1 MIIFHAK
8 RDGTVTTEP
17 SFVPQGSAL
26 ADLVVIA
33 EHDYAYCTIKL
44 TPSSGVH
51 IPDLVCQY
59 VLDTNGVTMWTA
71 HLPAEAAKA
80 SGYVTYQ
87 LIFTSFDLTQ
97 EATLEGTFTVPEGAI
112 TNMPDSVSELEQM
125 TVNELYAL
133 LASIH
138 AKYLDLDISA
148 SPVSISTFVV
158 AKGAFVGGSKSVQ
171 IQDLKS
177 NCVALILPASTATQE
192 FAKTA
197 RLSIPVETT
206 YNASSG
212 EDAIISLQINAD
224 GVEPADDLNFIAMV
238 VRDKTSIQPKA
249 YLLGASA
256 SGDAGVSVVRGRTT
270 INTSAWGDGYE
281 ATSYI
286 PLGGNKIGKG
296 SVVFIMPSNDETRRA
311 AGKAHMYAVI
321 DMTIDTD
328 VSDSVVVAKSA
339 SGEKPNVNLVF
350 DYTILQTNSTDNPV
364 VALVGVDAFG
374 ASGSGGGT
382 GGVDAEA
389 VASIVQSIVPAW
401 ARESAPPQE
410 TDPNVPAWAKK
421 ANKPEYTAAEVG
433 LGNVDNVK
441 QYSKNNP
448 PPYPVTSVNGKT
460 GAVNINATDIGAEM
474 SGAAQLAINIHES
487 DPDAHQDILGAVEE
501 LSNKLNAVLNS
512 DDKSL
517 DELKEIVAYIK
528 SNKALIDSITDSKVS
543 KTDIV
548 NNLTTNSTNKP
559 LSAAQGAALKS
570 LVDALDSA
578 IKALES
584 DKTTAAQVSAAIST
598 ALASYATTAHVAD
611 NYQPKG
617 DYATKGELAEAIQ
630 FSTVSIA
637 PSQWSDNSPTSAMVS
652 VAGLTLT
659 GCVAFLFP
667 ADDSTKVAAAAARM
681 TAQATPMYG
690 MPDSSIVEVIRAEV
704 ETAPSVT
711 LNFMAV
717 VLKDDS
723 EAASV
728 NSSAVLVGVDSYG
741 TGEGLTRDQ
750 VQAMINTSLG
760 VIENGSY

>member
-1 MIIFHAK
+1 MIVFHAK
-8 RDGTVTTEP
+8 RDGTVTTKP
-17 SFVPQGSAL
+17 SFVPQGSSL

-33 EHDYAYCTIKL
+33 EHGYAYCTIRL

-51 IPDLVCQY
+51 IPDLVCNA
-59 VLDTNGVTMWTA
+59 VFSKDGVTMWTA
-71 HLPAEAAKA
+71 NLPAEAAKA

-112 TNMPDSVSELEQM
+112 TNMPESVSELEQM
-125 TVNELYAL
+125 TINELYAL

-148 SPVSISTFVV
+148 SPVSISTFAV

-224 GVEPADDLNFIAMV
+224 GVEPADDLSFIAMV
-238 VRDKTSIQPKA
+238 VRDKTSIQPRA

-256 SGDAGVSVVRGRTT
+256 SGDAGTSVVRGRTT
-270 INTSAWGDGYE
+270 INTSSWGDGYVI
-281 ATSYI
+281 SSLI
-286 PLGGNKIGKG
+286 NLGGNKIGNG
-296 SVVFIMPSNDETRRA
+296 SVVFIMPSNDETREA
-311 AGKAHMYAVI
+311 AGKARMYAAI
-321 DMTIDTD
+321 DSTIDNDTQD
-328 VSDSVVVAKSA
+328 LVVVAKSA
-339 SGEKPNVNLVF
+339 SGEKPTVNLVF
-350 DYTILQTNSTDNPV
+350 DFIILQTNSADRPV

-374 ASGSGGGT
+374 ASGSGGGN

-433 LGNVDNVK
+433 LGNVDNIK

-460 GAVNINATDIGAEM
+460 GAVNINATDIGAET
-474 SGAAQLAINIHES
+474 SGAAQLAIAVHES
-487 DPDAHQDILGAVEE
+487 DPNAHQDFRGAIEE

-528 SNKALIDSITDSKVS
+528 ANKALIDSITDSKVS

-578 IKALES
+578 IKALEA
-584 DKTTAAQVSAAIST
+584 DKMTAAQVSAAIST
-598 ALASYATTAHVAD
+598 ALESYATEAHVAD

-637 PSQWSDNSPTSAMVS
+637 PSQWSDGSPTMAS
-652 VAGLTLT
+652 VFVEGFEAGAVL
-659 GCVAFLFP
+659 FMFP
-667 ADDSTKVAAAAARM
+667 ADDSTKVAAAAARLSASAYPFTNVGGM
-681 TAQATPMYG
+681 TV
-690 MPDSSIVEVIRAEV
+690 DLVRAEV
-704 ETAPSVT
+704 DTAPSVT

-728 NSSAVLVGVDSYG
+728 HPRAVLVGVDSYG